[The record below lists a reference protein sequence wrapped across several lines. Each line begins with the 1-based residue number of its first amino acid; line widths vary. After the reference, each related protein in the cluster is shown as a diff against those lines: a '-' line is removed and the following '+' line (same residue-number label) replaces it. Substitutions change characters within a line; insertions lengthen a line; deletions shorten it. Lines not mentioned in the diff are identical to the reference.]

1 MSESLH
7 QKSFQIANPGL
18 LRHKACAAITVAQRT
33 RESRAFMAMNTFFT
47 CFEMFIVGS
56 NCPNMVLGLDKGD
69 VEKDTQGLE
78 TMRVFGKNMA
88 FLLKKINA

>member
-1 MSESLH
+1 
-7 QKSFQIANPGL
+7 
-18 LRHKACAAITVAQRT
+18 
-33 RESRAFMAMNTFFT
+33 
-47 CFEMFIVGS
+47 MFIVGS

-78 TMRVFGKNMA
+78 TMSDFGKNMA

>member
-1 MSESLH
+1 
-7 QKSFQIANPGL
+7 
-18 LRHKACAAITVAQRT
+18 
-33 RESRAFMAMNTFFT
+33 
-47 CFEMFIVGS
+47 
-56 NCPNMVLGLDKGD
+56 MVFGLDKGD